1 LAQAADSHV
10 ELRGAGDGRRHRVS
24 TRAFD
29 TSAPDLRKL
38 LLDRRSNR
46 RRSSFALRTY
56 YRMKPFV
63 PRAVQLAARR
73 RYARRIA
80 SALERG
86 ERFPRWPIEPILV
99 DRNTDRLR
107 ALLSQ
112 AHGDH
117 LTLVDIWPRGHRF
130 AFILTHDVE
139 GPDGVDNIARV
150 RDVERRHGMVSSW
163 NFVAEGYEVDASV
176 FDQLRRSGCEV
187 GLHGVSHDGRLFQDR
202 RSFDEQLPRIRH
214 YLREWG
220 VEGFRSPATYRN
232 ADWMPELGCG
242 YDSSFPDTDPFEPQ
256 PGGCCSILPFF
267 LGDVVELPITLT
279 QDHTVFEILRV
290 DPMRLWAQKAAWIIR
305 EHGLVTVLVHP
316 DYVLDDA
323 RLAVYDELLGWLAA
337 QTGGWHALPREVAA
351 WWRARDQVETAA
363 LGRDVTESEL
373 VQAGAT
379 LGRASV
385 RNGELVFDTGL
396 IP

>member
-10 ELRGAGDGRRHRVS
+10 EPRDAGGGRRHRIS

-29 TSAPDLRKL
+29 ASAPDVREL
-38 LLDRRSNR
+38 LHDRRSNQ
-46 RRSSFALRTY
+46 RRSSFALRAY
-56 YRMKPFV
+56 YRMKPFM

-80 SALERG
+80 SVLERS
-86 ERFPRWPIEPILV
+86 ERFPRWPVEPILV
-99 DRNTDRLR
+99 DRNRDRLR

-112 AHGDH
+112 AHLDH

-139 GPDGVDNIARV
+139 GPAGVGNIPRV
-150 RDVERRHGMVSSW
+150 REVEQRHGMVSSW
-163 NFVAEGYEVDASV
+163 NFVAEDYPVDPSV
-176 FDQLRRSGCEV
+176 FDGLRRSGCEI
-187 GLHGVSHDGRLFQDR
+187 GLHGVTHDGRLFQDR
-202 RSFDEQLPRIRH
+202 RTFDRQLPRVRH

-232 ADWMPELGCG
+232 ADWMPELGCR

-279 QDHTVFEILRV
+279 QDHTVFEILRT
-290 DPMRLWAQKAAWIIR
+290 DPMRLWAQKARWIIR
-305 EHGLVTVLVHP
+305 ERGLVTVLVHP
-316 DYVLDDA
+316 DYVLGDE
-323 RLAVYDELLGWLAA
+323 RLAAYDQLLGWLGA

-351 WWRARDQVETAA
+351 WWRVRDELETAA
-363 LGRDVTESEL
+363 LEREVTESEL
-373 VQAGAT
+373 VEAGAT

-385 RNGELVFDTGL
+385 QDGELVFDTGL

>member
-1 LAQAADSHV
+1 LAPAADSHV
-10 ELRGAGDGRRHRVS
+10 QPRDAADGQRHRVS

-29 TSAPDLRKL
+29 AGAPDVRELLR
-38 LLDRRSNR
+38 DRRSNQ

-73 RYARRIA
+73 RYAKRIA
-80 SALERG
+80 SVLEAG
-86 ERFPRWPIEPILV
+86 ERFPRWPIEPVLV
-99 DRNTDRLR
+99 DRNRDRLQ
-107 ALLSQ
+107 ALLSR
-112 AHGDH
+112 ADSDH
-117 LTLVDIWPRGHRF
+117 LTLVDLWPRGHRF

-139 GPDGVDNIARV
+139 GPDGVGNIPRV
-150 RDVERRHGMVSSW
+150 REVERRQGMVSSW
-163 NFVAEGYEVDASV
+163 NFVAEGYRVDASV

-187 GLHGVSHDGRLFQDR
+187 GLHGVTHDGRLFQDR
-202 RSFDEQLPRIRH
+202 QSFDAQLPRIRH
-214 YLREWG
+214 YLQEWG

-232 ADWMPELGCG
+232 ADWMPELGCR

-279 QDHTVFEILRV
+279 QDHTVFEILRAE
-290 DPMRLWAQKAAWIIR
+290 PMRLWAQKAEWIIR

-316 DYVLDDA
+316 DYVLRDE

-351 WWRARDQVETAA
+351 WWRVRDQLETAA
-363 LGRDVTESEL
+363 LERDVTESEL
-373 VQAGAT
+373 LRAGAT

-385 RNGELVFDTGL
+385 QDGELVFDTGL